1 MRKSRSND
9 RKNSVP
15 HFFKYR
21 TFKELIRAS
30 QLIPVLELATLKA
43 KIPEEASTLIIG
55 ITDPAEA

>member
-9 RKNSVP
+9 QKNGVP
-15 HFFKYR
+15 HFFLFR
-21 TFKELIRAS
+21 SFKELIRAS

-55 ITDPAEA
+55 ITDPTEA